1 MRSSAPQI
9 SKVGAWISGSRFSSL
24 ALPSGQKARA
34 AASLAR
40 TCSIGHSGELAP
52 SGSVLSWFQR
62 SGSAQIRAGTSGAR
76 CAHGSVIGSFSSNNP
91 HGAISAR
98 RRTEPG
104 QIAAISA
111 ANEPPTELPARS
123 APSSPA
129 FCSRWR
135 TASTQSRWLSST
147 VCPRSPPGKPGSDGT
162 MTVRSRANASR
173 NGIQRG
179 NPPKPARKP
188 SLGPAPF
195 FQTRLEKPLSS
206 TEDVSGSLTII
217 PQPYPSSPRRRGP
230 RGDRHLSSRSWTP
243 AFAGVTNRKWP
254 SSLLCRHRRG
264 LEWRQRCPRVAV
276 HRLRPPTVFPVGEDI
291 GQLRNDFV
299 GKEFGVVLGEILAH
313 VAELHQ
319 QHQMA
324 DIEVDRDFPELC
336 CDLVWRADDHI
347 ALLDDRI
354 HLARQGIKPAHSCD
368 LSNLTDDSGA
378 LRRFAGI

>member
-24 ALPSGQKARA
+24 VLPSGQKARA

-188 SLGPAPF
+188 SFGPSPFLHTRHTKPLISTDSASASVTIVPALTDSLGRHCR
-195 FQTRLEKPLSS
+195 RLEW
-206 TEDVSGSLTII
+206 G
-217 PQPYPSSPRRRGP
+217 Q
-230 RGDRHLSSRSWTP
+230 SR
-243 AFAGVTNRKWP
+243 
-254 SSLLCRHRRG
+254 
-264 LEWRQRCPRVAV
+264 PRVV
-276 HRLRPPTVFPVGEDI
+276 RHRLRPPAVLPFGEHI
-291 GQLRNDFV
+291 GQLWHDL
-299 GKEFGVVLGEILAH
+299 FGEELRVVLREILAH

-319 QHQMA
+319 QHQVP
-324 DIEVDRDFPELC
+324 D
-336 CDLVWRADDHI
+336 
-347 ALLDDRI
+347 
-354 HLARQGIKPAHSCD
+354 
-368 LSNLTDDSGA
+368 
-378 LRRFAGI
+378 